1 MLNLRASSLMCLL
14 AVSATAQAPK
24 PEAGGLMACSEGNGT
39 VRLLWSPPPDRIPAG
54 GWRVQD
60 EKGQVLDRLPY
71 GDESALASLP
81 KAKADQARS
90 IRKAFKDART
100 PKDRRIVLLAA
111 FVEAGQSA
119 EMGRALGMA
128 TTLKGLP
135 GSRQT
140 FVVTGLDAAGNPA
153 APRFTSAPVDPS
165 QASPFPPAIPELKG
179 AVQGR
184 GVALSWAPVA
194 KPPLPVM
201 DYRVSRDGSILTT
214 GPFIL
219 GASWKGDAAQFV
231 DREAGLE
238 AEHTYEVSA
247 VDIFGRKGPAA
258 TVRVFLP
265 DPAALY
271 APGAFKAEA
280 QTGRNLLTWA
290 KPVSKYTTGF
300 LVERAHL
307 RQGPWEPL
315 FQKPLAANALRY
327 EDAAV
332 TSGTVYFYRIRSLN
346 SKGELGEPSFVAT
359 AQAKAAEHLPAPSG
373 LAIQPGN
380 TRVRLTWNA
389 APRTIAG
396 YYVERRLGND
406 HAWGRLNAGLLGEPR
421 YDDYLG
427 AEAEGG
433 YQYRVTAV
441 DFDNTTAS
449 SEPVSTVLEDRNPPP
464 APHLMQATGN
474 FGKVQLRFRPA
485 PPVERT
491 TGYLVLRTQPGLRD
505 ELVIGDPLPAGA
517 TEFTDTWVQPGQVYR
532 YRLMALAANGTRSEG
547 SLQLEVM
554 VGAPV
559 VQAPPKPVA
568 AYAAQPFARV
578 TFTFP
583 APPENVVYFLHRKTG
598 DRKDWLQIQ
607 GPLDGTEA
615 RDVNPPRSGKVL
627 YRLHAQSVD
636 GTASHS
642 GEGVEVLIP

>member
-1 MLNLRASSLMCLL
+1 MLNLRASFLMCLL
-14 AVSATAQAPK
+14 AAPAVAQPTK
-24 PEAGGLMACSEGNGT
+24 PETGGLMACSEGNGT
-39 VRLLWSPPPDRIPAG
+39 VRLLWSPSPDRIPTG

-60 EKGQVLDRLPY
+60 EKGRILDRLTY
-71 GDESALASLP
+71 GDESALANLP

-90 IRKAFKDART
+90 IRKGFKEART
-100 PKDRRIVLLAA
+100 PKDRRLVLLAA

-128 TTLKGLP
+128 TTLKGLT

-140 FVVTGLDAAGNPA
+140 FVVTGLDAAGNPEA
-153 APRFTSAPVDPS
+153 TRFTSAPVDPS
-165 QASPFPPAIPELKG
+165 QASPFPPVVTDLKG
-179 AVQGR
+179 TIQGR
-184 GVALSWAPVA
+184 GIALSWAPVT
-194 KPPLPVM
+194 KPALPVM
-201 DYRVSRDGSILTT
+201 DYRVSRDGTPVTT

-238 AEHTYEVSA
+238 AEHTYEVHA

-280 QTGRNLLTWA
+280 QAGRTLLTWA
-290 KPVSKYTTGF
+290 RPASKYTTGF
-300 LVERAHL
+300 LIERAHL

-315 FQKPLAANALRY
+315 FPKPLSANALRH
-327 EDAAV
+327 EDTAI

-359 AQAKAAEHLPAPSG
+359 AQAKAAERIPAPSG
-373 LAIQPGN
+373 LAVQPGN

-396 YYVERRLGND
+396 FYVERRLGND
-406 HAWGRLNAGLLGEPR
+406 HAWGRLNTGLLGEPR

-427 AEAEGG
+427 SEAAGG
-433 YQYRVTAV
+433 FQYRVTAV
-441 DFDNTTAS
+441 DFDNTATA
-449 SEPVSTVLEDRNPPP
+449 SEPVSVVLEDRNPPP
-464 APHLMQATGN
+464 PPHLMQASGN

-517 TEFTDTWVQPGQVYR
+517 TEFTDTWVQPGQTYL

-547 SLQLEVM
+547 SPQLEVV

-559 VQAPPKPVA
+559 VEAPPRPVA
-568 AYAAQPFARV
+568 TYAAKPFARV

-583 APPENVVYFLHRKTG
+583 APPEHVVYFLHRKTG

-636 GTASHS
+636 GSANRS
-642 GEGVEVLIP
+642 GEGIEVVIP